1 MGLLSNQ
8 MIAGAAGAAG
18 GGGITIYDY
27 QISKSVRMNKVA
39 DNDGANFSKTFSGSP
54 TSTKK
59 GTFSIWVKRASVPSN
74 ETHAILVTGAGGGS
88 SEQDIKFEN
97 NKLRL
102 SGYSPSMD
110 LTTTQVFRDI
120 STWYHIVVAWD
131 TTQGT
136 STNRVKAYVNGEQ
149 ITSFSTSTYPSQDQ
163 VILWYSNTENRIGLQ
178 SWNDNNVYNG
188 YMAETIGIDGTTY
201 AASDFGETVNGVWVP
216 KDASGLTFGNNGFYL
231 NYASSG
237 DLGNDVSGNNND
249 WTPNNLAPSDSMLD
263 TPTFNS
269 DSNGGNM
276 CTWNPL
282 DAKNM
287 AAPTEGNLSVDF
299 SGTNY
304 NQIRGTMSIGNSGK
318 WYMELYKSGT
328 YATYP
333 AWGICDQSQILT
345 SSYTTPGY
353 LAKAMAGIAWDFNAS
368 KVYKSLTYSE
378 SSSGTEI
385 GATANVYTN
394 TAQIVGMAI
403 DLDNNKI
410 FTHVNGTWDSGC
422 GDPSSGGSG
431 FDASGL
437 SGVNNLVPVMLP
449 SSYNS
454 PNYVLVG
461 GFGADSTFA
470 GLTSAGSGT
479 DVNGYGNFK
488 YTVPTNYKAIC
499 QGNQSVAAEVDPA
512 QTEDNFPQ
520 KLFSPKIWTG
530 DGNSGRSITI
540 DMAKK
545 PSLSIIRQR
554 NSGNNWNVWTQ
565 GYNNGDY
572 DSFGEFNT
580 SAWYAN
586 QGVSGPYTAAP
597 TESALTLTGYGQV
610 NASGQTYVNY
620 KWVANG
626 GTTSTNTT
634 GSIDTTV
641 EDPSGGFSVVTWT
654 GTGGSVTLGHG
665 LNAAPSMLICKPFTS
680 GAALMDWTVFHK
692 NMGTAGA
699 FPADNSRMYLNSNG
713 TYSVGSN
720 LFVPSGNTSSVFE
733 VNSNINPS
741 SKDMVAFCFTN
752 VEGYIAA
759 NNYTGNG
766 SDDGTFIYMGFKPA
780 WFMIKD
786 TGNANNWI
794 VYDSARETFNV
805 MDKYLNP
812 DTAGVEESG
821 DLAKIDFLSNGVKM
835 RTDHVAFN
843 GSGRNYIYL
852 AFAHNPFKYS
862 LAR

>member
-8 MIAGAAGAAG
+8 MRAGAAGAAG
-18 GGGITIYDY
+18 GGSTIYDY
-27 QISKSVRMNKVA
+27 QISNSLFFN
-39 DNDGANFSKTFSGSP
+39 
-54 TSTKK
+54 
-59 GTFSIWVKRASVPSN
+59 
-74 ETHAILVTGAGGGS
+74 
-88 SEQDIKFEN
+88 
-97 NKLRL
+97 
-102 SGYSPSMD
+102 
-110 LTTTQVFRDI
+110 
-120 STWYHIVVAWD
+120 
-131 TTQGT
+131 GT
-136 STNRVKAYVNGEQ
+136 SQALEKTWG
-149 ITSFSTSTYPSQDQ
+149 S
-163 VILWYSNTENRIGLQ
+163 
-178 SWNDNNVYNG
+178 
-188 YMAETIGIDGTTY
+188 
-201 AASDFGETVNGVWVP
+201 AASDNNKKALSFWIKRSGNGNSAFGSTTNTKVVSANEFNLLEINTGNPAGYSDQFGYGFNNGSVANWYLGKWRDPSAWMHIIWIWNSDESTAVDRLKVYINGVNYVVNDSTYWNNQSGNPYPGSGTDSTFGKNGMEMHIARYQYDNAGWWGGQMADFIMIDGAASYTDFGEFKNGVWIPVDP
-216 KDASGLTFGNNGFYL
+216 SGLTFGNNGFHL
-231 NYASSG
+231 DFADASSP
-237 DLGNDVSGNNND
+237 GNDVSGNNND
-249 WTPNNLAPSDSMLD
+249 FSNIGSIPVSNQRTDS
-263 TPTFNS
+263 PTFNS
-269 DSNGGNM
+269 DSNGGNFA
-276 CTWNPL
+276 TLGPL
-282 DAKNM
+282 WRTDSITY
-287 AAPTEGNLSVDF
+287 TEGNLAWTGSANERGQMSNWAIPIGTKAYFEYYASAWAGGTADTQVIGINQPIANLIGGDRGGKQTGYAYQSGNGYKQVLTSSSSYGYGWTTGDVVGVAVDRVNHTINF
-299 SGTNY
+299 YANSAWQGTFA
-304 NQIRGTMSIGNSGK
+304 ISST
-318 WYMELYKSGT
+318 MELYPFIGNGGGT
-328 YATYP
+328 NVA
-333 AWGICDQSQILT
+333 G
-345 SSYTTPGY
+345 GY
-353 LAKAMAGIAWDFNAS
+353 IN
-368 KVYKSLTYSE
+368 
-378 SSSGTEI
+378 
-385 GATANVYTN
+385 
-394 TAQIVGMAI
+394 
-403 DLDNNKI
+403 
-410 FTHVNGTWDSGC
+410 
-422 GDPSSGGSG
+422 
-431 FDASGL
+431 
-437 SGVNNLVPVMLP
+437 
-449 SSYNS
+449 
-454 PNYVLVG
+454 
-461 GFGADSTFA
+461 FGQDGTFA
-470 GLTSAGSGT
+470 GTKTAGDNSDDT
-479 DVNGYGNFK
+479 GYGNFF
-488 YTVPTNYKAIC
+488 YDVPDGFLAMC
-499 QGNQSVAAEVDPA
+499 SGNLPVAAEVDPA

-641 EDPSGGFSVVTWT
+641 EVDPSGGFSVVTWT

-766 SDDGTFIYMGFKPA
+766 SDDGAFIYMGFKPA

-805 MDKYLNP
+805 MDRYLNP
-812 DTAGVEESG
+812 DTAGVEEGG

-835 RTDHVAFN
+835 RTDHAAFN

>member
-59 GTFSIWVKRASVPSN
+59 GTFSIWVKRVSVPSN

-136 STNRVKAYVNGEQ
+136 STNRVKLYVNGEQ
-149 ITSFSTSTYPSQDQ
+149 ITSFSASTYPSQDQ

-328 YATYP
+328 YASYP

-488 YTVPTNYKAIC
+488 YTVPTGYGAIC
-499 QGNQSVAAEVDPA
+499 QGNQSVADEVDPA
-512 QTEDNFPQ
+512 QTEDNIPT
-520 KLFSPKIWTG
+520 KLFSATTYTG
-530 DGNSGRSITI
+530 NGSASARNIDTGVASDWVWIKNRGASGRNMLYDSTRGVGKYLHS
-540 DMAKK
+540 DTNAAEDTSGT
-545 PSLSIIRQR
+545 SLSAF
-554 NSGNNWNVWTQ
+554 NS
-565 GYNNGDY
+565 NGFQLSDDGTY
-572 DSFGEFNT
+572 
-580 SAWYAN
+580 
-586 QGVSGPYTAAP
+586 
-597 TESALTLTGYGQV
+597 L
-610 NASGQTYVNY
+610 NAGSNTYVAYN
-620 KWVANG
+620 WRSNG
-626 GTTSTNTT
+626 GTTSS
-634 GSIDTTV
+634 GSGDLTSTHQV
-641 EDPSGGFSVVTWT
+641 DPSGGFSIVKAV
-654 GTGGSVTLGHG
+654 GDGGSGDKTVSHG
-665 LNAAPSMLICKPFTS
+665 LSAAPTAIL
-680 GAALMDWTVFHK
+680 AK
-692 NMGTAGA
+692 NLDTTYNWDTFWAEGLTA
-699 FPADNSRMYLNSNG
+699 S
-713 TYSVGSN
+713 TYGIR
-720 LFVPSGNTSSVFE
+720 LNTSDNEFSGRWGT
-733 VNSNINPS
+733 VNSSIFTC
-741 SKDMVAFCFTN
+741 KDNYTWAGTNNYIYYCFTN
-752 VEGYIAA
+752 IEGYIKAGT
-759 NNYTGNG
+759 YVGNG
-766 SDDGTFIYMGFKPA
+766 NDDGTFSYTGFKPA
-780 WFMIKD
+780 WLLIREVAQDNWLLYNNKTLGYNLDSAGNAMVYPDTDNAEENQASRAIDILSNGFKLRTSNA
-786 TGNANNWI
+786 TGNA
-794 VYDSARETFNV
+794 
-805 MDKYLNP
+805 
-812 DTAGVEESG
+812 SG
-821 DLAKIDFLSNGVKM
+821 G
-835 RTDHVAFN
+835 
-843 GSGRNYIYL
+843 NYIYL
-852 AFAHNPFKYS
+852 AFASNPFKYS

>member
-18 GGGITIYDY
+18 GGSTIYDY
-27 QISKSVRMNKVA
+27 QI
-39 DNDGANFSKTFSGSP
+39 ANSCRFNQSATAHMYHTQGTP
-54 TSTKK
+54 TNVDKCTISA
-59 GTFSIWVKRASVPSN
+59 WVKRGKMGNADSMFTGSGIYGYDYSWFGFNTANEFYAFQDPNGPRLESN
-74 ETHAILVTGAGGGS
+74 AL
-88 SEQDIKFEN
+88 
-97 NKLRL
+97 
-102 SGYSPSMD
+102 
-110 LTTTQVFRDI
+110 FRDT
-120 STWYHIVVAWD
+120 SAWYHIVIAND

-136 STNRVKAYVNGEQ
+136 AANRNKIYINGVQYTDWGDYEIYSTQNQDMMINSSGRKIFVGSGGASEGNSWLPFDGYIAEYV
-149 ITSFSTSTYPSQDQ
+149 F
-163 VILWYSNTENRIGLQ
+163 
-178 SWNDNNVYNG
+178 
-188 YMAETIGIDGTTY
+188 IDGTQY
-201 AASDFGETVNGVWVP
+201 AATDFGETKNGVWIP
-216 KDASGLTFGNNGFYL
+216 KDPSGLTFGNNGCYL
-231 NYASSG
+231 KFESSG
-237 DLGNDVSGNNND
+237 DLGNDSSGNNND
-249 WTPNNLAPSDSMLD
+249 FTISNVSPHDQMTDSPS
-263 TPTFNS
+263 FNS

-287 AAPTEGNLSVDF
+287 ATPTEGNLSVDF

-499 QGNQSVAAEVDPA
+499 QGNQSVANEVDPA

-641 EDPSGGFSVVTWT
+641 EVDPSGGFSVVTWT